1 MDCRALPSHK
11 LPHQSKLFLEY
22 LNNFSKVQAFYAHAP
37 KMASVTAVASKL
49 DFPKEL
55 RSAVAAIL
63 RAQNAAFGAGPA
75 VFENLDRLEKG
86 AVAIV
91 SGQQVGL
98 FGGPAYSF
106 YKALSAIQ
114 LANEVTRSGIEAV
127 PVFWMATEDH
137 DVDEVRHVSWF
148 QEGQLKRFELAA
160 PPEQEAGRPVGK
172 ILLGPQ
178 IDEQVHEAAELL
190 VKQGSV
196 LLAQFLKE
204 SYNRGETYGS
214 AFAKLFVRL
223 FSQLG
228 LILLDPLDP
237 ALHRIAAPVY
247 RQAIEDRDTL
257 NEKLLRRGKEL
268 EATGFSAQV
277 KVTATSTLLFYM
289 GNQCN
294 ECGDKAQTKAQ
305 ASDGVRKA
313 ITANGHGKFQA
324 GEKQWATAE
333 LLKAIESTPQDFSPS
348 ALLRAVVQ
356 DYLLPTVGYIGGAAE
371 IAYFAQSEVVYRHVL
386 GRMPVILPRPDFTL
400 VDIKAAKLLRVYN
413 LKVEDIWAG
422 SQEVRRRM
430 ERASVPKELSRDF
443 DRNHKQVTK
452 MLDQLHDQLK
462 KLDPT
467 LQGAVETARK
477 KIEYQIDKLRRKTG
491 RATVAKATLLAV
503 YENFLEQLLY
513 PHKVLQS
520 RELCLLPFLARWSP
534 GGLTELQKLCGS
546 KNLGHHCIVQ
556 LS

>member
-1 MDCRALPSHK
+1 MDCRALASHK

-22 LNNFSKVQAFYAHAP
+22 LNNFSKVQGFYAHEP
-37 KMASVTAVASKL
+37 KMSSVTAVARRL
-49 DFPKEL
+49 DFPKE
-55 RSAVAAIL
+55 RRGAVAASL
-63 RAQNAAFGAGPA
+63 RVQNAALGAGPA

-86 AVAIV
+86 AVAVV

-98 FGGPAYSF
+98 FSGPAYSF

-160 PPEQEAGRPVGK
+160 PGEQDAGRPVGK
-172 ILLGPQ
+172 ILLGAQ
-178 IDEQVHEAAELL
+178 IEEQVHEAAELL

-214 AFAKLFVRL
+214 AFGKLFARL
-223 FSQLG
+223 FSQQG

-237 ALHRIAAPVY
+237 VLHRIAAPVY
-247 RQAIEDRDTL
+247 RQAIEDRDGL

-268 EATGFSAQV
+268 EEAGFSAQV
-277 KVTATSTLLFYM
+277 KVTAKSTLLFYM
-289 GNQCN
+289 GCQC
-294 ECGDKAQTKAQ
+294 GGKVRT
-305 ASDGVRKA
+305 SDGVRKPIA
-313 ITANGHGKFQA
+313 TTAHGKFQA
-324 GEKQWATAE
+324 GERQWAAAE
-333 LLKAIESTPQDFSPS
+333 LVKAVESTPEDFSPS

-356 DYLLPTVGYIGGAAE
+356 DYLLPTVTYIGGAAE
-371 IAYFAQSEVVYRHVL
+371 IAYFAQSEVVYMQLL
-386 GRMPVILPRPDFTL
+386 GRMPVILSRPDFTL
-400 VDIKAAKLLRVYN
+400 VDIKAAKLLRTFN
-413 LKVEDIWAG
+413 LKVEDLWAG

-430 ERASVPKELSRDF
+430 ERASVPKDVSRDF
-443 DRNHKQVTK
+443 DRNHKQVMK
-452 MLDQLHDQLK
+452 MLDHLHGQLK

-477 KIEYQIDKLRRKTG
+477 KIDYQIDKLRRKTG
-491 RATVAKATLLAV
+491 RAQDSKATLLAV

-520 RELCLLPFLARWSP
+520 RELCLLPFLARWGP

-546 KNLGHHCIVQ
+546 KNLGRHCIVQ

>member
-1 MDCRALPSHK
+1 MDCRALASHK

-37 KMASVTAVASKL
+37 KMASVTAAARNL
-49 DFPKEL
+49 DFPKER
-55 RSAVAAIL
+55 RSAVATTL
-63 RAQNAAFGAGPA
+63 RAQNTAFGAGPA
-75 VFENLDRLEKG
+75 VFENLDHLEKG

-98 FGGPAYSF
+98 FSGPAYSF

-114 LANEVTRSGIEAV
+114 VSNELTRSGIDAV
-127 PVFWMATEDH
+127 PIFWMATEDH
-137 DVDEVRHVSWF
+137 DIDEVRHVSWF
-148 QEGQLKRFELAA
+148 QDGQLKRFELAA
-160 PPEQEAGRPVGK
+160 PPEQDAGRPVGK
-172 ILLGPQ
+172 ILLGAQ
-178 IDEQVHEAAELL
+178 IDDQVHDAAELL
-190 VKQGSV
+190 VKQSSV

-214 AFAKLFVRL
+214 AFAKLFAKL
-223 FSQLG
+223 FSQQG

-247 RQAIEDRDTL
+247 RQAIEDRDAM

-268 EATGFSAQV
+268 EAAGFSAQV
-277 KVTATSTLLFYM
+277 KVTAKSTLLFYM
-289 GNQCN
+289 GNQC
-294 ECGDKAQTKAQ
+294 GDKAQAN
-305 ASDGVRKA
+305 DGVRKA
-313 ITANGHGKFQA
+313 IATSGHGNFQA
-324 GEKQWATAE
+324 GEKQWATAD
-333 LLKAIESTPQDFSPS
+333 LLNAIESTPEDFSPS

-356 DYLLPTVGYIGGAAE
+356 DYLLPTVAYIGGAAE
-371 IAYFAQSEVVYRHVL
+371 IAYFAQSEVVYKHVL
-386 GRMPVILPRPDFTL
+386 RRMPVILSRPDFTL
-400 VDIKAAKLLRVYN
+400 VDIKAAKLLRAYKLN
-413 LKVEDIWAG
+413 VEDIWTG

-430 ERASVPKELSRDF
+430 ELASVPKDLSRDF
-443 DRNHKQVTK
+443 DRNHKQVVK

-491 RATVAKATLLAV
+491 RAQDAKATLLAV

-520 RELCLLPFLARWSP
+520 RELCLLPFLARWGP

-546 KNLGHHCIVQ
+546 QNLGRHCIVQ

>member
-1 MDCRALPSHK
+1 MDCRALASHK

-37 KMASVTAVASKL
+37 KMSSVTAVAREL
-49 DFPKEL
+49 DFPKER
-55 RSAVAAIL
+55 RSAVATIL
-63 RAQNAAFGAGPA
+63 RAQNTAFGAGPA
-75 VFENLDRLEKG
+75 VFENLGRLEKG
-86 AVAIV
+86 AVAVV

-98 FGGPAYSF
+98 FSGPAYSF
-106 YKALSAIQ
+106 YKALSAVQ
-114 LANEVTRSGIEAV
+114 VANELTRSGIEAV

-160 PPEQEAGRPVGK
+160 PDEKHAGRPVGK
-172 ILLGPQ
+172 ILLDAQ

-190 VKQGSV
+190 VKQGSL

-214 AFAKLFVRL
+214 AFAKLFAKL
-223 FSQLG
+223 FSQQG

-247 RQAIEDRDTL
+247 RQAIEDRDVL
-257 NEKLLRRGKEL
+257 NEHLLRRGKEL
-268 EATGFSAQV
+268 EATGFAAQV
-277 KVTATSTLLFYM
+277 KVTAKSTLLFYM
-289 GNQCN
+289 GC
-294 ECGDKAQTKAQ
+294 ECGDKSQT
-305 ASDGVRKA
+305 SDGVRKA
-313 ITANGHGKFQA
+313 IAATGHRKFQA
-324 GEKQWATAE
+324 GEKQWASAE
-333 LLKAIESTPQDFSPS
+333 LLKAIESKPEDFSPS
-348 ALLRAVVQ
+348 ALLRAVAQ
-356 DYLLPTVGYIGGAAE
+356 DYLLPTVAYIGGAAE
-371 IAYFAQSEVVYRHVL
+371 IAYFAQSEVVYKHVL
-386 GRMPVILPRPDFTL
+386 GRMPVILSRPDFTL
-400 VDIKAAKLLRVYN
+400 VDIKAAKLLRAYKLN
-413 LKVEDIWAG
+413 VEDIWSG

-430 ERASVPKELSRDF
+430 ELASVPKDLSRDF
-443 DRNHKQVTK
+443 DRNLKQVMK

-491 RATVAKATLLAV
+491 RAQDAKATLLAV

-520 RELCLLPFLARWSP
+520 RELCLLPFLARWGP

-546 KNLGHHCIVQ
+546 KNLGRHCIVQ

>member
-1 MDCRALPSHK
+1 MDCRALASHK

-22 LNNFSKVQAFYAHAP
+22 LNNFPKVQDFYAHAP
-37 KMASVTAVASKL
+37 KMASVTAVAREL
-49 DFPKEL
+49 DFPQER
-55 RSAVAAIL
+55 RSTVATIL
-63 RAQNAAFGAGPA
+63 RAQNTAFGAGPA
-75 VFENLDRLEKG
+75 VFEILDRLEKG

-98 FGGPAYSF
+98 FSGPAYSF

-114 LANEVTRSGIEAV
+114 VANELTRSGIEAV

-148 QEGQLKRFELAA
+148 QDGQLKRFELAA
-160 PPEQEAGRPVGK
+160 PGEQDAGRPVGK

-178 IDEQVHEAAELL
+178 IDEQVHEAVELL

-214 AFAKLFVRL
+214 AFAKLFARL
-223 FSQLG
+223 FSQQG
-228 LILLDPLDP
+228 LILLNPLDP
-237 ALHRIAAPVY
+237 ALHRIATPVY
-247 RQAIEDRDTL
+247 RQAIEDRDAL

-268 EATGFSAQV
+268 EAAGFSAQV
-277 KVTATSTLLFYM
+277 KVTAKSTLLFYM
-289 GNQCN
+289 GC
-294 ECGDKAQTKAQ
+294 ECGDKAHT
-305 ASDGVRKA
+305 SDGVRKA
-313 ITANGHGKFQA
+313 IASSGHGKFQA
-324 GEKQWATAE
+324 GEKRWDTAE
-333 LLKAIESTPQDFSPS
+333 LLKAIESKPEDFSPS
-348 ALLRAVVQ
+348 ALLRSVVQ
-356 DYLLPTVGYIGGAAE
+356 DYLLPTVAYIGGAAE
-371 IAYFAQSEVVYRHVL
+371 IAYFAQSEVVYKHVL
-386 GRMPVILPRPDFTL
+386 GRMPVILSRPDFTL
-400 VDIKAAKLLRVYN
+400 VDIKAAKLLRAYK
-413 LKVEDIWAG
+413 LQIEDIWSG

-430 ERASVPKELSRDF
+430 ERASVPKDVSRDF
-443 DRNHKQVTK
+443 DRNQKQVMK
-452 MLDQLHDQLK
+452 MLDRLHDQLK

-491 RATVAKATLLAV
+491 RAQDAKAALLAV

-520 RELCLLPFLARWSP
+520 RELCLLPFLARWGP

-546 KNLGHHCIVQ
+546 KNLGRHCIVQ

>member
-1 MDCRALPSHK
+1 MDCRALASHK

-22 LNNFSKVQAFYAHAP
+22 LNNFSKVQGFYALAP
-37 KMASVTAVASKL
+37 KISSVTAVAREL
-49 DFPKEL
+49 DFPKER
-55 RSAVAAIL
+55 RSAVTTIL
-63 RAQNAAFGAGPA
+63 RAQNTAFGAGPA
-75 VFENLDRLEKG
+75 VFGHLDRLEKG

-98 FGGPAYSF
+98 FSGPAYSF

-114 LANEVTRSGIEAV
+114 VANELTRSGIEAV

-160 PPEQEAGRPVGK
+160 PDEKDAGRPVGK
-172 ILLGPQ
+172 ILLGAQ

-190 VKQGSV
+190 VKQGSL

-214 AFAKLFVRL
+214 AFAKLFAKL
-223 FSQLG
+223 FSQQG

-247 RQAIEDRDTL
+247 RQAIEDRDAL

-268 EATGFSAQV
+268 EAAGFSAQV
-277 KVTATSTLLFYM
+277 KVTAKSTLLFYM
-289 GNQCN
+289 GNQC
-294 ECGDKAQTKAQ
+294 GDKAQ
-305 ASDGVRKA
+305 ASDGVRKTVA
-313 ITANGHGKFQA
+313 ANGHGKFQA
-324 GEKQWATAE
+324 GEKQWATGD
-333 LLKAIESTPQDFSPS
+333 LLKAIESTPEDFSPS
-348 ALLRAVVQ
+348 ALLRAVAQ
-356 DYLLPTVGYIGGAAE
+356 DYLLPTVAYIGGAAE
-371 IAYFAQSEVVYRHVL
+371 IAYFAQSEVVYKHVL
-386 GRMPVILPRPDFTL
+386 RRMPVILSRPDFTL
-400 VDIKAAKLLRVYN
+400 VDIKAAKLLRAYKLN
-413 LKVEDIWAG
+413 VEDIWAG

-430 ERASVPKELSRDF
+430 ELASVPKDLSRDF
-443 DRNHKQVTK
+443 DRNHKQVMK
-452 MLDQLHDQLK
+452 MLGQLHDQLK

-477 KIEYQIDKLRRKTG
+477 KIDYQIDKLRRKTG
-491 RATVAKATLLAV
+491 RAQDAKVTLLSV

-520 RELCLLPFLARWSP
+520 RELCLLPFLARWGP

-546 KNLGHHCIVQ
+546 KNLGRHCIVQ

>member
-1 MDCRALPSHK
+1 MDCRALASHK

-37 KMASVTAVASKL
+37 KMSSVTAVAREL
-49 DFPKEL
+49 DFPKER
-55 RSAVAAIL
+55 RSAVATIL
-63 RAQNAAFGAGPA
+63 RAQNTAFGAGPA

-86 AVAIV
+86 AVAVV

-98 FGGPAYSF
+98 FSGPAYSF
-106 YKALSAIQ
+106 YKALSAVQ
-114 LANEVTRSGIEAV
+114 VANELTRSGIAAV

-160 PPEQEAGRPVGK
+160 PDEKHAGRPVGK
-172 ILLGPQ
+172 ILLDAQ

-190 VKQGSV
+190 VKQGSL

-214 AFAKLFVRL
+214 AFAKLFAKL
-223 FSQLG
+223 FSQQG
-228 LILLDPLDP
+228 LILLDPLHP

-247 RQAIEDRDTL
+247 RQAIEDRDVL
-257 NEKLLRRGKEL
+257 NEHLLRRGKEL
-268 EATGFSAQV
+268 EATGFAAQV
-277 KVTATSTLLFYM
+277 KVTAKSTLLFYM
-289 GNQCN
+289 GC
-294 ECGDKAQTKAQ
+294 ECGDKSQT
-305 ASDGVRKA
+305 SDGVRKA
-313 ITANGHGKFQA
+313 IAATGHGKFQA
-324 GEKQWATAE
+324 GEKQWASAE
-333 LLKAIESTPQDFSPS
+333 LLKAIESKPEDFSPS
-348 ALLRAVVQ
+348 ALLRAVAQ
-356 DYLLPTVGYIGGAAE
+356 DYLLPTVAYIGGAAE
-371 IAYFAQSEVVYRHVL
+371 IAYFAQSEVVYKHVL
-386 GRMPVILPRPDFTL
+386 GRMPVILSRPDFTL
-400 VDIKAAKLLRVYN
+400 VDIKAAKLLRAYKLN
-413 LKVEDIWAG
+413 VEDIWSG

-430 ERASVPKELSRDF
+430 ELASVPKDLSRDF
-443 DRNHKQVTK
+443 DRNLKQVIK

-491 RATVAKATLLAV
+491 RAQDAKATLLAV

-520 RELCLLPFLARWSP
+520 RELCLLPFLARWGP

-546 KNLGHHCIVQ
+546 KNLGRHCIVQ

>member
-1 MDCRALPSHK
+1 MDCRALASHK

-22 LNNFSKVQAFYAHAP
+22 LNNFSKVQGFYAHAP
-37 KMASVTAVASKL
+37 KMSSVTAAARQL
-49 DFPKEL
+49 DFPKER
-55 RSAVAAIL
+55 RSAVATTL
-63 RAQNAAFGAGPA
+63 CAQNTAFGAGPA

-98 FGGPAYSF
+98 FSGPAYSF

-114 LANEVTRSGIEAV
+114 LANEVTRSGIDAV

-148 QEGQLKRFELAA
+148 QDGQLKRFELAA
-160 PPEQEAGRPVGK
+160 PDEQDAGRPVGK
-172 ILLGPQ
+172 ILLGAQ
-178 IDEQVHEAAELL
+178 IEEQVHEAAELL

-214 AFAKLFVRL
+214 AFAKLFARL
-223 FSQLG
+223 FSQQG

-247 RQAIEDRDTL
+247 RQAIEDRDAL
-257 NEKLLRRGKEL
+257 NEQLLRRGKEL
-268 EATGFSAQV
+268 ESAGFSAQV
-277 KVTATSTLLFYM
+277 KVTAKSTLLFYM
-289 GNQCN
+289 GC
-294 ECGDKAQTKAQ
+294 ECGDKTQT
-305 ASDGVRKA
+305 SDGVRKPVA
-313 ITANGHGKFQA
+313 PSGHGKFQS
-324 GEKQWATAE
+324 GEKQWATGE
-333 LLKAIESTPQDFSPS
+333 LLKAIESTPEDFSPS

-356 DYLLPTVGYIGGAAE
+356 DYLLPTVAYIGGAAE
-371 IAYFAQSEVVYRHVL
+371 IAYFAQSEVVYKHVL
-386 GRMPVILPRPDFTL
+386 GRMPVILSRPDFTL
-400 VDIKAAKLLRVYN
+400 VDIKAAKLLRAYH
-413 LKVEDIWAG
+413 LQIEDIWAG

-430 ERASVPKELSRDF
+430 ELASVPKDLSRDF
-443 DRNHKQVTK
+443 DRNRKQVTK

-462 KLDPT
+462 KFDPT

-477 KIEYQIDKLRRKTG
+477 KIDYQIDKLRRKTG
-491 RATVAKATLLAV
+491 RAQDAKATLLAV
-503 YENFLEQLLY
+503 YEVFLEQLLY

-520 RELCLLPFLARWSP
+520 RELCLLPFLARWGP

-546 KNLGHHCIVQ
+546 KNLGRHCIVQ

>member
-1 MDCRALPSHK
+1 MDCRALASHK

-22 LNNFSKVQAFYAHAP
+22 LNNFSKLQAFYEHPP
-37 KMASVTAVASKL
+37 KISSITTVAREL
-49 DFPKEL
+49 DFPKE
-55 RSAVAAIL
+55 RRTTITTIL
-63 RAQNAAFGAGPA
+63 RAQNNAFGAGPA
-75 VFENLDRLEKG
+75 VFANLDRLEKG
-86 AVAIV
+86 AVAVV

-98 FGGPAYSF
+98 FSGPAYSF
-106 YKALSAIQ
+106 YKALSAVQI
-114 LANEVTRSGIEAV
+114 ANELTHSGIEAV

-148 QEGQLKRFELAA
+148 QEGQLKRFELA
-160 PPEQEAGRPVGK
+160 PPVEKDAGRPVGK
-172 ILLGPQ
+172 ILLGSQ

-214 AFAKLFVRL
+214 AFAKLFAKL
-223 FSQLG
+223 FSQQG

-237 ALHRIAAPVY
+237 GLHRIGAPIY
-247 RQAIEDRDTL
+247 REAIEERDAL
-257 NEKLLRRGKEL
+257 NEKLLKRGKEL
-268 EATGFSAQV
+268 EAAGFSAQA
-277 KVTATSTLLFYM
+277 KVTAKSTLLFYL
-289 GNQCN
+289 GNQC
-294 ECGDKAQTKAQ
+294 GDKGQT
-305 ASDGVRKA
+305 SDGVRKP
-313 ITANGHGKFQA
+313 ILSTGNGKFQD
-324 GEKQWATAE
+324 GERQWATAE
-333 LLKAIESTPQDFSPS
+333 LIKTIENTPEDFSPS

-356 DYLLPTVGYIGGAAE
+356 DFLLPTVAYIGGAAE
-371 IAYFAQSEVVYRHVL
+371 IAYFAQSEVVYKHVL
-386 GRMPVILPRPDFTL
+386 RRMPVILSRPDFTL
-400 VDIKAAKLLRVYN
+400 VDIKAAKLLRAYKLN
-413 LKVEDIWAG
+413 VEDIWAG

-430 ERASVPKELSRDF
+430 ELASVPKDLSSDF
-443 DRNHKQVTK
+443 DRNHKQVMK

-491 RATVAKATLLAV
+491 RAQDAKATLLAV

-520 RELCLLPFLARWSP
+520 RELCLLPFLARWGP

-546 KNLGHHCIVQ
+546 KNLGRHCIVQ

>member
-1 MDCRALPSHK
+1 MDCRALASHK

-22 LNNFSKVQAFYAHAP
+22 LNNFPKAQAFYAHAP
-37 KMASVTAVASKL
+37 KMSSVTAAAREL
-49 DFPKEL
+49 DFPKERRSTVATTL
-55 RSAVAAIL
+55 RV
-63 RAQNAAFGAGPA
+63 QNTALGAGPA
-75 VFENLDRLEKG
+75 VFENLDRLAKG
-86 AVAIV
+86 AIAIV

-98 FGGPAYSF
+98 FSGPAYSF

-114 LANEVTRSGIEAV
+114 VANEVTRSGVEAV

-160 PPEQEAGRPVGK
+160 PHEKEAGRPVGK
-172 ILLGPQ
+172 ILLGAQ

-214 AFAKLFVRL
+214 AFAKLFARL
-223 FSQLG
+223 FSQQG

-247 RQAIEDRDTL
+247 RQAIDDRDAL

-268 EATGFSAQV
+268 EAAGFSAQV
-277 KVTATSTLLFYM
+277 KVTAKSTLLFYM
-289 GNQCN
+289 GNQC
-294 ECGDKAQTKAQ
+294 GDEAQTSA
-305 ASDGVRKA
+305 GVRKA
-313 ITANGHGKFQA
+313 IAASGHGKFQA
-324 GEKQWATAE
+324 GEKQWSTTE
-333 LLKAIESTPQDFSPS
+333 LLKTVESTPEDFSPS

-356 DYLLPTVGYIGGAAE
+356 DYLLPTVAYIGGAAE
-371 IAYFAQSEVVYRHVL
+371 IAYFAQSEVVYKHVL
-386 GRMPVILPRPDFTL
+386 GRMPVILSRPDFTL
-400 VDIKAAKLLRVYN
+400 VDIKAAKLLRAYKLN
-413 LKVEDIWAG
+413 VEDIWTG

-430 ERASVPKELSRDF
+430 ERASVPKDLSRDF
-443 DRNHKQVTK
+443 DRNHKQIMK
-452 MLDQLHDQLK
+452 MLDQLRDQLK

-491 RATVAKATLLAV
+491 RAQDAKATLLAV
-503 YENFLEQLLY
+503 YETFLEQLLY

-520 RELCLLPFLARWSP
+520 RELCLLPFLARWGP

-546 KNLGHHCIVQ
+546 KNLGRHCIVQ

>member
-1 MDCRALPSHK
+1 MDCRALASHK

-22 LNNFSKVQAFYAHAP
+22 LNNFSKVQAFYSHAP
-37 KMASVTAVASKL
+37 KMSSVTAVVREL
-49 DFPKEL
+49 DFPKE
-55 RSAVAAIL
+55 RRTTITTIL
-63 RAQNAAFGAGPA
+63 RAQNNAFGAGPA
-75 VFENLDRLEKG
+75 VFDNLDQLEKG
-86 AVAIV
+86 AVAVV

-98 FGGPAYSF
+98 FSGPAYSF
-106 YKALSAIQ
+106 YKALSAVQI
-114 LANEVTRSGIEAV
+114 ANELTRSGIEAV

-148 QEGQLKRFELAA
+148 QDGQLKRFELA
-160 PPEQEAGRPVGK
+160 PPEEKVAGRPVGK
-172 ILLGPQ
+172 ILLGAQ

-204 SYNRGETYGS
+204 SYHRGETYGS
-214 AFAKLFVRL
+214 AFAKLFAKL
-223 FSQLG
+223 FSQQG

-237 ALHRIAAPVY
+237 ALHRIAVPVY
-247 RQAIEDRDTL
+247 RQAIEDRDVL
-257 NEKLLRRGKEL
+257 NENLLRRGKEL
-268 EATGFSAQV
+268 EAAGFAAQV
-277 KVTATSTLLFYM
+277 KVAAKSTLLFYM
-289 GNQCN
+289 GC
-294 ECGDKAQTKAQ
+294 ECGDKAQTNA
-305 ASDGVRKA
+305 GVRKA
-313 ITANGHGKFQA
+313 IAATGHGKFQA
-324 GEKQWATAE
+324 GEKQWATAD
-333 LLKAIESTPQDFSPS
+333 LMKAIESTPEDFSPS

-356 DYLLPTVGYIGGAAE
+356 DYLLPTVAYIGGAAE
-371 IAYFAQSEVVYRHVL
+371 IAYFAQSEVVYKHVL
-386 GRMPVILPRPDFTL
+386 GRMPVILSRPDFTL
-400 VDIKAAKLLRVYN
+400 VDIKAAKLLRAYKLN
-413 LKVEDIWAG
+413 VEDIWTG

-430 ERASVPKELSRDF
+430 ERASVPKDLSRDF
-443 DRNHKQVTK
+443 DRNHKQVVK
-452 MLDQLHDQLK
+452 MLDRLHEQLK

-491 RATVAKATLLAV
+491 RAQDAKAALLAV

-520 RELCLLPFLARWSP
+520 RELCLLPFLARWGP

-546 KNLGHHCIVQ
+546 KNLGRHCIVP

>member
-1 MDCRALPSHK
+1 MDCRALASHK

-37 KMASVTAVASKL
+37 RISSVTALAREL
-49 DFPKEL
+49 DFPKER

-63 RAQNAAFGAGPA
+63 RVQNTTFGAAPA

-98 FGGPAYSF
+98 FSGPAYSF

-114 LANEVTRSGIEAV
+114 VANELTRSEIEAV

-148 QEGQLKRFELAA
+148 QDGQLKRFELAA
-160 PPEQEAGRPVGK
+160 PDEKDAGRPVGK
-172 ILLGPQ
+172 ILLGAQ

-214 AFAKLFVRL
+214 AFARLFAKL
-223 FSQLG
+223 FSQQG

-237 ALHRIAAPVY
+237 ELHRIAAPVY
-247 RQAIEDRDTL
+247 RQAIEDRDAL
-257 NEKLLRRGKEL
+257 NERLLRRGKEL
-268 EATGFSAQV
+268 EAAGFSAQV
-277 KVTATSTLLFYM
+277 KVAAKSTLLFYM
-289 GNQCN
+289 GC
-294 ECGDKAQTKAQ
+294 ECGDKAQAR
-305 ASDGVRKA
+305 DGVRKA
-313 ITANGHGKFQA
+313 IATSGHGKFQT
-324 GEKQWATAE
+324 GEKQWATGD
-333 LLKAIESTPQDFSPS
+333 LLKAIESTPEDFSPS
-348 ALLRAVVQ
+348 ALLRAVAQ
-356 DYLLPTVGYIGGAAE
+356 DYLLPTVAYIGGAAE
-371 IAYFAQSEVVYRHVL
+371 IAYFAQSEVVYKHVL
-386 GRMPVILPRPDFTL
+386 GRMPVILSRPDFTL
-400 VDIKAAKLLRVYN
+400 VDIKAAKLLRAYKLN
-413 LKVEDIWAG
+413 VEDIWAG

-430 ERASVPKELSRDF
+430 ELASVPKDLSRDF
-443 DRNHKQVTK
+443 DRNHKQVVK

-491 RATVAKATLLAV
+491 RAQDAKATVLAV
-503 YENFLEQLLY
+503 YETFLEQLLY

-520 RELCLLPFLARWSP
+520 RELCLLPFLARWGP
-534 GGLTELQKLCGS
+534 GGLTQLQKLSGS
-546 KNLGHHCIVQ
+546 KNLGRHCIVQ

>member
-1 MDCRALPSHK
+1 MDCRALASHK

-37 KMASVTAVASKL
+37 KMSSVAATAREL
-49 DFPKEL
+49 DFPKEP
-55 RSAVAAIL
+55 RSAVAA
-63 RAQNAAFGAGPA
+63 APPVQNPAFGDGPA

-86 AVAIV
+86 AAAIV

-98 FGGPAYSF
+98 FSGPAYSF
-106 YKALSAIQ
+106 YKALSAVQ
-114 LANEVTRSGIEAV
+114 VANELTRSGIKAV

-148 QEGQLKRFELAA
+148 QDGQLKRFELAA
-160 PPEQEAGRPVGK
+160 PPEQDAGRPVGK
-172 ILLGPQ
+172 ILLGAQ

-190 VKQGSV
+190 VKQGSL

-214 AFAKLFVRL
+214 AFAKLFARL
-223 FSQLG
+223 FSQQG

-247 RQAIEDRDTL
+247 LQAIEDRDAL

-268 EATGFSAQV
+268 EEAGFSAQV
-277 KVTATSTLLFYM
+277 KVTAKSTLLFYM
-289 GNQCN
+289 GC
-294 ECGDKAQTKAQ
+294 ECGDKAQT
-305 ASDGVRKA
+305 SDGVRKA
-313 ITANGHGKFQA
+313 ITTSGHGKFQA
-324 GEKQWATAE
+324 GEKQWASAE
-333 LLKAIESTPQDFSPS
+333 LLKAIESAPQDFSPS

-356 DYLLPTVGYIGGAAE
+356 DYLLPSVAYIGGAAE
-371 IAYFAQSEVVYRHVL
+371 IAYFAQSEVVYKHVL
-386 GRMPVILPRPDFTL
+386 RRMPGILWPPIFTL
-400 VDIKAAKLLRVYN
+400 VDIKAAKLLRAYK
-413 LKVEDIWAG
+413 LTVENIWAG

-430 ERASVPKELSRDF
+430 ELASVPKDVSRDF
-443 DRNHKQVTK
+443 DRNHTQVTR
-452 MLDQLHDQLK
+452 MLDQVHHQLK

-477 KIEYQIDKLRRKTG
+477 KIDCQIDQLRRKPG
-491 RATVAKATLLAV
+491 RAQDPKATLLAV

-520 RELCLLPFLARWSP
+520 RELCLLPFLARWGP
-534 GGLTELQKLCGS
+534 GGLMELQKLCGS
-546 KNLGHHCIVQ
+546 KNLGRHCIVQ

>member
-1 MDCRALPSHK
+1 MDCRALASHK

-37 KMASVTAVASKL
+37 KMSSVTTVAREL
-49 DFPKEL
+49 DFPKER
-55 RSAVAAIL
+55 RSAVTTIL
-63 RAQNAAFGAGPA
+63 RAQNAAFGGGPA
-75 VFENLDRLEKG
+75 VFGNLDRLEKG

-98 FGGPAYSF
+98 FSGPAYAF

-114 LANEVTRSGIEAV
+114 VANELTRSGIEAV

-148 QEGQLKRFELAA
+148 QDGQLRRFELPA
-160 PPEQEAGRPVGK
+160 PADHDAGRPVGK
-172 ILLGPQ
+172 ILLGAQ
-178 IDEQVHEAAELL
+178 IDEQVHDAAELL

-214 AFAKLFVRL
+214 AFAKLFARL
-223 FSQLG
+223 FSQQG

-247 RQAIEDRDTL
+247 RQAIGDRDAL

-268 EATGFSAQV
+268 EAAGFSAQV
-277 KVTATSTLLFYM
+277 KVTAKSTLLFYM
-289 GNQCN
+289 GC
-294 ECGDKAQTKAQ
+294 ECGDKAQ

-313 ITANGHGKFQA
+313 IAASGHGKFQA
-324 GEKQWATAE
+324 GEKQWASAE
-333 LLKAIESTPQDFSPS
+333 LLKAIESTPEDFSPS

-371 IAYFAQSEVVYRHVL
+371 IAYFAQSEVVYKQVL
-386 GRMPVILPRPDFTL
+386 GRMPVILSRPDFTL
-400 VDIKAAKLLRVYN
+400 VDIKAAKLLRAYK
-413 LKVEDIWAG
+413 LTVEDIWAG

-430 ERASVPKELSRDF
+430 ELASVPKDLSRDF
-443 DRNHKQVTK
+443 DRNHKQVKK
-452 MLDQLHDQLK
+452 MLDQLHNQLK

-491 RATVAKATLLAV
+491 RAQDAKATLLAV

-513 PHKVLQS
+513 PHKALQS
-520 RELCLLPFLARWSP
+520 RELCLLPFLARWGP

>member
-1 MDCRALPSHK
+1 MDCRALSSHK

-37 KMASVTAVASKL
+37 KMASVTAVARNL
-49 DFPKEL
+49 DFPKER
-55 RSAVAAIL
+55 RSAVGTTL

-98 FGGPAYSF
+98 FSGPAYSF

-148 QEGQLKRFELAA
+148 QEGQLKRFELAV
-160 PPEQEAGRPVGK
+160 PPEQDAGRPVGK

-214 AFAKLFVRL
+214 AFAKLFARL
-223 FSQLG
+223 FSQQG

-247 RQAIEDRDTL
+247 RQAIEHRDAL

-268 EATGFSAQV
+268 EAAGFSAQV
-277 KVTATSTLLFYM
+277 KVTAKSTLLFYM
-289 GNQCN
+289 GNQCH
-294 ECGDKAQTKAQ
+294 ECGDKVQ
-305 ASDGVRKA
+305 AGDGVRKA
-313 ITANGHGKFQA
+313 IATSGHGKFQA
-324 GEKQWATAE
+324 GEKQWANAE
-333 LLKAIESTPQDFSPS
+333 LVKAIESTPENFSPS

-371 IAYFAQSEVVYRHVL
+371 IAYFAQSEVVYKHVL

-400 VDIKAAKLLRVYN
+400 VDIKAAKLLRAYH

-443 DRNHKQVTK
+443 DRNYKQVTK

-491 RATVAKATLLAV
+491 RATDAKATLLAV
-503 YENFLEQLLY
+503 YETFLEQLLY

-520 RELCLLPFLARWSP
+520 RELCLLPFLARWGP
-534 GGLTELQKLCGS
+534 GGLSELQKLCGS

-556 LS
+556 LL

>member
-1 MDCRALPSHK
+1 MDCRALASHK

-37 KMASVTAVASKL
+37 KMSSVTAVAREL
-49 DFPKEL
+49 DFPKER
-55 RSAVAAIL
+55 RSAVVATL
-63 RAQNAAFGAGPA
+63 RAQNTAFGDGPA

-98 FGGPAYSF
+98 FSGPAYSF

-114 LANEVTRSGIEAV
+114 VANEVTRSGIEAV

-148 QEGQLKRFELAA
+148 QEGQLKRFELA
-160 PPEQEAGRPVGK
+160 PPDEKDAGRPVGK
-172 ILLGPQ
+172 ILLGAQ
-178 IDEQVHEAAELL
+178 IDEQLHEAAELL

-214 AFAKLFVRL
+214 AFAKLFAKL
-223 FSQLG
+223 FSQQG

-237 ALHRIAAPVY
+237 ALHRIATPVY
-247 RQAIEDRDTL
+247 RQAIEDRDAL

-268 EATGFSAQV
+268 EAAGFSAQV
-277 KVTATSTLLFYM
+277 KVTAKSTLLFYM
-289 GNQCN
+289 GC
-294 ECGDKAQTKAQ
+294 ECGDKAQT
-305 ASDGVRKA
+305 SDEVRKA
-313 ITANGHGKFQA
+313 IATSGHGKFQA
-324 GEKQWATAE
+324 GEKQWASAE
-333 LLKAIESTPQDFSPS
+333 LLKAIETTPEDFSPS

-371 IAYFAQSEVVYRHVL
+371 IAYFAQSEVVYKNVL
-386 GRMPVILPRPDFTL
+386 GRMPVILSRPDFTL
-400 VDIKAAKLLRVYN
+400 VDIKAAKLLRAYK
-413 LKVEDIWAG
+413 LTVENIWAG

-430 ERASVPKELSRDF
+430 ELASVPKDVSRDF
-443 DRNHKQVTK
+443 DRNHKQVMK
-452 MLDQLHDQLK
+452 MLDQLHAQLK

-477 KIEYQIDKLRRKTG
+477 KIDFQIDKLRRKTG
-491 RATVAKATLLAV
+491 RAQDAKATLLAV

-520 RELCLLPFLARWSP
+520 RELCLLPFLARWGP
-534 GGLTELQKLCGS
+534 GGLMELQKLCGS
-546 KNLGHHCIVQ
+546 KNLGRHCIVQ

>member
-1 MDCRALPSHK
+1 MDCRSLASHK

-22 LNNFSKVQAFYAHAP
+22 LNNFSKVQRFYAHEP
-37 KMASVTAVASKL
+37 KMSSVTAVARKL
-49 DFPKEL
+49 EFPKER
-55 RSAVAAIL
+55 RSAVAAAL
-63 RAQNAAFGAGPA
+63 RVQNRAFGARPL

-98 FGGPAYSF
+98 FSGPAYSF

-114 LANEVTRSGIEAV
+114 VANELTRSGIEAV

-148 QEGQLKRFELAA
+148 QDGQLKRFELAA

-172 ILLGPQ
+172 ILLGAQ
-178 IDEQVHEAAELL
+178 MDEQVHEAAELL

-204 SYNRGETYGS
+204 SYNRGETYGT
-214 AFAKLFVRL
+214 AFGKLFARL
-223 FSQLG
+223 FSQQG
-228 LILLDPLDP
+228 LILLDPLDTG
-237 ALHRIAAPVY
+237 LHHIAAPVY
-247 RQAIEDRDTL
+247 RRAIEDRDAL
-257 NEKLLRRGKEL
+257 NEQLLRRGKEL
-268 EATGFSAQV
+268 EEAGFSAQV
-277 KVTATSTLLFYM
+277 KVTAKSTLLFYM
-289 GNQCN
+289 GCQ
-294 ECGDKAQTKAQ
+294 CGDKTQT
-305 ASDGVRKA
+305 SDGVRKA
-313 ITANGHGKFQA
+313 IAASGQGKFQA
-324 GEKQWATAE
+324 GEKQWGAAE
-333 LLKAIESTPQDFSPS
+333 LLKAIESTPEDFSPS

-371 IAYFAQSEVVYRHVL
+371 IAYFAQSEVVYQHLL
-386 GRMPVILPRPDFTL
+386 GRMPVILSRPDFTL
-400 VDIKAAKLLRVYN
+400 VDIKAAKLLRAYN

-430 ERASVPKELSRDF
+430 ERASVPKSVALDF
-443 DRNHKQVTK
+443 DRNHKQVMK
-452 MLDQLHDQLK
+452 MMDQLHDQLK

-491 RATVAKATLLAV
+491 RAQDAKATLLAV

-520 RELCLLPFLARWSP
+520 RELCLLPFLARRGP
-534 GGLTELQKLCGS
+534 AGLTELQKLCGS
-546 KNLGHHCIVQ
+546 KNLGRHCIVQ

>member
-1 MDCRALPSHK
+1 MDCRALAFHK

-37 KMASVTAVASKL
+37 KMSSVTAVAREL
-49 DFPKEL
+49 DFPKER
-55 RSAVAAIL
+55 RSAVATIL
-63 RAQNAAFGAGPA
+63 RVQNTAFGAGPA
-75 VFENLDRLEKG
+75 VFENLDRLDKG
-86 AVAIV
+86 AVSIV

-98 FGGPAYSF
+98 FSDHAYSF

-114 LANEVTRSGIEAV
+114 VANELTRSGIEAV

-148 QEGQLKRFELAA
+148 QEGRLKRFELV
-160 PPEQEAGRPVGK
+160 PPIEKDAGRPVGK
-172 ILLGPQ
+172 ILLGAQ
-178 IDEQVHEAAELL
+178 IDEQVHDAAELL
-190 VKQGSV
+190 VKQGSL

-214 AFAKLFVRL
+214 SFAKLFAKL
-223 FSQLG
+223 FSQQG

-247 RQAIEDRDTL
+247 RQAIEDRDVL
-257 NEKLLRRGKEL
+257 NENLLRRGKEL
-268 EATGFSAQV
+268 EAAGFAAQV
-277 KVTATSTLLFYM
+277 KVAAKSTLLFYM
-289 GNQCN
+289 GC
-294 ECGDKAQTKAQ
+294 ECGDKAQT
-305 ASDGVRKA
+305 SDGVRKA
-313 ITANGHGKFQA
+313 IAATGHGKFQA
-324 GEKQWATAE
+324 GEKQWATAD
-333 LLKAIESTPQDFSPS
+333 LLKVIEATPEDFSPS
-348 ALLRAVVQ
+348 ALLRAVAQ
-356 DYLLPTVGYIGGAAE
+356 DYLLPTVAYIGGAAE
-371 IAYFAQSEVVYRHVL
+371 IAYFAQSEVVYKHVL
-386 GRMPVILPRPDFTL
+386 RRMPVILSRPDFTL
-400 VDIKAAKLLRVYN
+400 VDIKAAKLLRAYKLN
-413 LKVEDIWAG
+413 VEDIWAG

-430 ERASVPKELSRDF
+430 ELASVPKDLSRDF
-443 DRNHKQVTK
+443 DRNHKQVVK

-491 RATVAKATLLAV
+491 RAQDAKATLLAV

-520 RELCLLPFLARWSP
+520 RELCLLPFLARWGP

-546 KNLGHHCIVQ
+546 KNLGRHCIVQ

>member
-1 MDCRALPSHK
+1 MDCRALASHK

-37 KMASVTAVASKL
+37 KMSSVTAVAREL
-49 DFPKEL
+49 DFPKER
-55 RSAVAAIL
+55 RSAVATIL
-63 RAQNAAFGAGPA
+63 RVQNAAFGAGPA
-75 VFENLDRLEKG
+75 VIENLDRLEKG

-98 FGGPAYSF
+98 FSGPAYSF

-114 LANEVTRSGIEAV
+114 VANELTRSGIEAV

-160 PPEQEAGRPVGK
+160 PDEKHAGRPVGI
-172 ILLGPQ
+172 ILLDAQ

-204 SYNRGETYGS
+204 SYSRGETYGS
-214 AFAKLFVRL
+214 AFAKLFAKL
-223 FSQLG
+223 FSQQG

-237 ALHRIAAPVY
+237 ALHRVAAPVY
-247 RQAIEDRDTL
+247 RQAIEDRDAL

-268 EATGFSAQV
+268 EAAGFSAQV
-277 KVTATSTLLFYM
+277 KVTAKSTLLFYM
-289 GNQCN
+289 GC
-294 ECGDKAQTKAQ
+294 ECGDKAQAN
-305 ASDGVRKA
+305 DGGRKA
-313 ITANGHGKFQA
+313 IAATGHGKFQA
-324 GEKQWATAE
+324 GEKQWAAAD
-333 LLKAIESTPQDFSPS
+333 LLKAIETTPEDFSPS
-348 ALLRAVVQ
+348 ALLRAVAQ
-356 DYLLPTVGYIGGAAE
+356 DYLLPTVAYIGGAAE
-371 IAYFAQSEVVYRHVL
+371 IAYFAQSEAVYQHVL
-386 GRMPVILPRPDFTL
+386 RRMPVILSRPDFTL
-400 VDIKAAKLLRVYN
+400 VDIKSSKLLRAYKLN
-413 LKVEDIWAG
+413 VEDIWAG

-430 ERASVPKELSRDF
+430 ELASVPKDLSRDF
-443 DRNHKQVTK
+443 DRNHKQVVK
-452 MLDQLHDQLK
+452 MLDQLHDHLK

-477 KIEYQIDKLRRKTG
+477 KIDYQIDKLRRKTG
-491 RATVAKATLLAV
+491 RAQDAKATLLAV
-503 YENFLEQLLY
+503 HENFLEQLLY

-520 RELCLLPFLARWSP
+520 RELCLLPFLARWGP

-546 KNLGHHCIVQ
+546 KNLGRHCIVQ